1 MEKGYVLDIK
11 RNDIN
16 DYTLNLDNINE
27 MKEIDLDI
35 NSNLKNFE
43 IALNKDNLKEAKN
56 LLEILTKLTEYGDKQ
71 VSDANILLKAKEIIL
86 FYKEMDK
93 NSIVDSMIIS
103 IKIRKFFNFLCSQIT
118 FNSNDEKFRII
129 DKIHEIRNNILIEDL
144 IKQEAYDEIS
154 LEDLENVVKFKRVFS
169 DEKFVFVDNVY
180 KSFENK
186 LNNKIKQLDN
196 YKNILKNRYKKDFYC
211 SNEYKDLNIKN
222 NIKDYNQLITVFDKC
237 YLLYKFNRSN
247 LIKEKEVILMELL
260 GNNFI
265 NLSGIYRYYVIENI
279 SDRKEKYTIVG
290 EFINVANKVIENIR
304 KQDDILNAI
313 II

>member
-71 VSDANILLKAKEIIL
+71 VSDANILLKAKEILL

-265 NLSGIYRYYVIENI
+265 NLSGIYR
-279 SDRKEKYTIVG
+279 
-290 EFINVANKVIENIR
+290 
-304 KQDDILNAI
+304 
-313 II
+313 